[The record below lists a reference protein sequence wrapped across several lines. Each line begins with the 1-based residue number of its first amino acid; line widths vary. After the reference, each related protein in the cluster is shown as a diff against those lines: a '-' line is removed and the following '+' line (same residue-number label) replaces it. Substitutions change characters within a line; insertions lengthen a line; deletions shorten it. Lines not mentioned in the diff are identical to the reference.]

1 MKDYHAYKEIWKPF
15 TNEESTTAMKPDNVV
30 DKYAVFVKKNDVVV
44 GHLLHRKNGRFS
56 KMISFFHR
64 AGKYAEYKL

>member
-1 MKDYHAYKEIWKPF
+1 
-15 TNEESTTAMKPDNVV
+15 MKPDNVV

-44 GHLLHRKNGRFS
+44 GHLLQRKNGRFS

-64 AGKYAEYKL
+64 AGKYAE